1 MVEKIYG
8 EYYIKTS
15 KMLNWLEDK
24 CSTKQA
30 ISDSYRNACTR
41 MLMGERDENS
51 AEYEVYK
58 GRCFVTNAIAQVYVD
73 IYDMIS
79 REALKCI
86 NTECD

>member
-1 MVEKIYG
+1 MVEKING
-8 EYYIKTS
+8 EYYIKAS
-15 KMLNWLEDK
+15 KMLNWLKDK

-73 IYDMIS
+73 IYDMIVK
-79 REALKCI
+79 EMLK
-86 NTECD
+86 NE